1 MKPSLWKWITYGSS
15 GLVSLGW
22 ALLWVMSKMGSK
34 KALNWLSPRQDQEA
48 TKRVLTEVKS
58 LGRPIVLA
66 FASSAGE
73 YEQIL
78 PVIHQLRS
86 EGWSALV
93 CFFSPSGIKF
103 AKARKDEIPFVPSPL
118 DTVWHV
124 RSFFETL
131 KPDIVLVSKQELWP
145 CFLSAASKESS
156 LFLVDASV
164 SERMLKRSALF
175 PFSKYISMYSLFHG
189 VFCVSKED
197 YDWFIKFGLSPKK
210 LEVTGDTKFDRVHE
224 RLQSSKEKR
233 TSICEDW
240 KRCFGD
246 HQTIIVGS
254 AWPEDVS
261 LVMGALKL
269 LKQEI
274 SVVLVPHD
282 ISPEMGQKLAK
293 MVESF
298 GYNCQLYSKR
308 HLEPLPSKNGKAVV
322 IVDQLGRLF
331 EMYDLASWA
340 WVGGALHHQVHN
352 VLEPAIRGTPTAFG
366 LRYTNSQEARDL
378 IKEGVAFATDEANH
392 LAHWIATT
400 PPKLDENLLKT
411 MQNKIGA
418 SERIHEILYDVK
430 IRKMNHSYLQKL
442 R

>member
-1 MKPSLWKWITYGSS
+1 
-15 GLVSLGW
+15 
-22 ALLWVMSKMGSK
+22 MGSQ
-34 KALNWLSPRQDQEA
+34 KAQNWLSPRQDQES
-48 TKRVLTEVKS
+48 TKRVLREVKS
-58 LGRPIVLA
+58 VGRPIVLA

-78 PVIHQLRS
+78 PVIHQLIS

-103 AKARKDEIPFVPSPL
+103 AKARRDEIPYVASPL

-124 RSFFETL
+124 NSFFDAL

-145 CFLSAASKESS
+145 CFLWAASERSS

-164 SERMLKRSALF
+164 SERMLKRRSLF

-189 VFCVSKED
+189 VFCVSQKD
-197 YDWFIKFGLSPKK
+197 YDWFIQFGLSPKK
-210 LEVTGDTKFDRVHE
+210 LEITGDTKFDRAHE

-233 TSICEDW
+233 ESICEDW

-246 HQTIIVGS
+246 HHTFVVGS
-254 AWPEDVS
+254 AWPEDVL
-261 LVMGALKL
+261 LVMSALKL

-274 SVVLVPHD
+274 SVALVPHD
-282 ISPEMGQKLAK
+282 TSPEMCLELARI
-293 MVESF
+293 VESF
-298 GYNCQLYSKR
+298 GYRSLLYSKR
-308 HLEPLPSKNGKAVV
+308 HREPLPGKEGREVI
-322 IVDQLGRLF
+322 IVDQLGLLF

-366 LRYTNSQEARDL
+366 LRFTNSQEARDL
-378 IKEGVAFATDEANH
+378 IAEGVAFATNDANQ
-392 LAHWIATT
+392 LAHWIHST
-400 PPKLDENLLKT
+400 PPKWDENLVKT
-411 MQNKIGA
+411 MQNKMGA

-430 IRKMNHSYLQKL
+430 IRKMNHNYLQKL

>member
-1 MKPSLWKWITYGSS
+1 M
-15 GLVSLGW
+15 
-22 ALLWVMSKMGSK
+22 AKMGSR
-34 KALNWLSPRQDQEA
+34 KAQNWLLPRQDQKA
-48 TKRVLTEVKS
+48 TKQILTEVKS
-58 LGRPIVLA
+58 VGRPIVLA

-78 PVIHQLRS
+78 PVIHQLIS

-103 AKARKDEIPFVPSPL
+103 AKARRDEIPYVASPL
-118 DTVWHV
+118 DTVWNV
-124 RSFFETL
+124 NSFFDAL

-145 CFLSAASKESS
+145 CFLSAASERSS

-164 SERMLKRSALF
+164 SERMLKRNSLF
-175 PFSKYISMYSLFHG
+175 RLHKYISMYSLFHG
-189 VFCVSKED
+189 IFCVSQKD
-197 YDWFIKFGLSPKK
+197 YDWFVQFGLSPKK
-210 LEVTGDTKFDRVHE
+210 LEITGDTKFDRAHE

-233 TSICEDW
+233 ASICEDW

-246 HQTIIVGS
+246 YPTIVVGS
-254 AWPEDVS
+254 AWPEDVF
-261 LVMGALKL
+261 LVMNALKL

-274 SVVLVPHD
+274 SIALVPHD
-282 ISPEMGQKLAK
+282 TSPEMCLELAK
-293 MVESF
+293 IVESF
-298 GYNCQLYSKR
+298 GYSCQLYSKR
-308 HLEPLPSKNGKAVV
+308 HLEPLPGKDGREVI
-322 IVDQLGRLF
+322 IVDQLGLLF

-366 LRYTNSQEARDL
+366 LRFTNSQEARDL
-378 IKEGVAFATDEANH
+378 IAEGVAFATNDATH
-392 LAHWIATT
+392 LAHWINSA
-400 PPKLDENLLKT
+400 PAKWDENLVKT

-418 SERIHEILYDVK
+418 AERIHEILHDLK
-430 IRKMNHSYLQKL
+430 IRKMKHNYLQKL